1 MNETAQ
7 VQMSVMASSAAG
19 SSSDKKD
26 KSWFEAMAEAWGKA
40 LDKQAAKI
48 ETQSAQLGE
57 QGIDTPA
64 AVTQLTAE
72 SLKMSFLS
80 NSSHTAMTSVGEAL
94 GTMARKQ

>member
-1 MNETAQ
+1 MNNDLYVGVA
-7 VQMSVMASSAAG
+7 ASPLASEKSK
-19 SSSDKKD
+19 SSEG
-26 KSWFEAMAEAWGKA
+26 SWFEAMAEAWGKA